1 MKPREYKGKI
11 KRKFKGE
18 LKGEITVFLS
28 LLLVVLLTFIGGMVQ
43 SASIHITKSMKR
55 ADTKLALE
63 SVFAEY
69 EDRLLEEYDIFA
81 KLDGDETKFSRRL
94 WFYGAKDMEHKIQ
107 KIQFLTDNKG
117 QAFYEQAIH
126 SLGGEVKKVAEVTEV
141 PWEEE
146 ERQVNLELEELLSET
161 EVTLPKE
168 ENPLEWIKHL
178 RKSSLLTLVLKNPE
192 NLSNRYV
199 ALEELPSH
207 RKLVQGT
214 GGLVKGTDGF
224 GETSKGGV
232 AQKALFTAY
241 LMEHFPHHLKNKEEN
256 SLFYEAEYLL
266 CGKESDRENL
276 EAVFRKIITIRTG
289 VNYAYLLT
297 DQTKLAEAGGMA
309 ATLSGLLMI
318 PEATE
323 LVKQALLFSWS
334 YGESILELRSLS
346 EGKKIPILKTA
357 ESWQLDLDSLLQLG
371 TEEDVSTPL
380 EEEKGMGYED
390 YITMFLLAENVE
402 HLCMRALDLMELK
415 LGIRM
420 DALVTAVEIKST
432 AEMQRGIKDTFLSKY
447 QYQ

>member
-1 MKPREYKGKI
+1 MKRQEFRRRFNKKI
-11 KRKFKGE
+11 KE
-18 LKGEITVFLS
+18 DLKGEITVFLS
-28 LLLVVLLTFIGGMVQ
+28 LLLVVLLTFIGAMVQ

-69 EDRLLEEYDIFA
+69 EGKLLDEYDVFA

-126 SLGGEVKKVAEVTEV
+126 SMGGEVKKVEEITEI
-141 PWEEE
+141 PWEEKE
-146 ERQVNLELEELLSET
+146 QQVNLQLEELLSKT
-161 EVTLPKE
+161 EATLPKE

-178 RKSSLLTLVLKNPE
+178 RQSSLLTLVLQNPE
-192 NLSNRYV
+192 KLSNRYV
-199 ALEELPSH
+199 TLVELPSH
-207 RKLVQGT
+207 RNLAQGT
-214 GGLVKGTDGF
+214 GGF
-224 GETSKGGV
+224 GEVSKNGV
-232 AQKALFTAY
+232 TQRALFTAY
-241 LMEHFPHHLKNKEEN
+241 LAEHFPHYLKNKEEN

-276 EAVFRKIITIRTG
+276 EAVFRKILTIRTG

-309 ATLSGLLMI
+309 ATLSVLLMI

-334 YGESILELRSLS
+334 CGESMLELRTLA
-346 EGKKIPILKTA
+346 EGKKIPIIKTA
-357 ESWQLDLDSLLQLG
+357 ETWQLDLDSLLKVG
-371 TEEDVSTPL
+371 TEEDASTSLGDLGTSL
-380 EEEKGMGYED
+380 EDKKGMGYED
-390 YITMFLLAENVE
+390 FITMFFVAENTDN
-402 HLCMRALDLMELK
+402 LCMRALDLMELK

-420 DALVTAVEIKST
+420 DGCVTAVEIKST
-432 AEMQRGIKDTFLSKY
+432 VEMQRGIRDTFLSQY
-447 QYQ
+447 QYR

>member
-1 MKPREYKGKI
+1 MKPREFRERLKGQ
-11 KRKFKGE
+11 

-69 EDRLLEEYDIFA
+69 QGKLLEKYDIFG

-94 WFYGAKDMEHKIQ
+94 WFYGAKDMKHEIQ
-107 KIQFLTDNKG
+107 KIQFLTDDKG

-126 SLGGEVKKVAEVTEV
+126 SLGGEVKNVAEMKEI

-146 ERQVNLELEELLSET
+146 EQQVNSELEELLSEN

-168 ENPLEWIKHL
+168 ENPLEHMKHL
-178 RKSSLLTLVLKNPE
+178 KQSGLLALVVQNPE

-199 ALEELPSH
+199 VLSELPSH
-207 RKLVQGT
+207 RKLAQGT
-214 GGLVKGTDGF
+214 GGF
-224 GETSKGGV
+224 GKVSKGSV
-232 AQKALFTAY
+232 SQRTLFTAY
-241 LMEHFPHHLKNKEEN
+241 LTEHFPHYLKNKEEN

-266 CGKESDRENL
+266 CGKESDRDNL
-276 EAVFRKIITIRTG
+276 EATFRKILTIRTG

-309 ATLSGLLMI
+309 ATLSGLLMH

-334 YGESILELRSLS
+334 YGESIVELRNLM
-346 EGKKIPILKTA
+346 EGKKIPIVKTA
-357 ESWQLDLDSLLQLG
+357 ETWQLDLESLLKLG
-371 TEEDVSTPL
+371 TEEEVRTSL
-380 EEEKGMGYED
+380 ETDNGIGYED
-390 YITMFLLAENVE
+390 LITMLLFAENADD
-402 HLCMRALDLMELK
+402 LCMRALDLMELK
-415 LGIRM
+415 LGIRV
-420 DALVTAVEIKST
+420 DGCVTAVEIKST
-432 AEMQRGIKDTFLSKY
+432 VEMQRGIRDTFLSRY